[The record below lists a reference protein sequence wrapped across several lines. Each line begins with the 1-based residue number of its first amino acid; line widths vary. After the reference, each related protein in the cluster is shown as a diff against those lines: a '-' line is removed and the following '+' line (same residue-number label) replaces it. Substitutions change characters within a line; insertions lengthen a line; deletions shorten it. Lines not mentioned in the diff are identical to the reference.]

1 MGKTAKKI
9 KYIDGN
15 LPEKL
20 GELLAKADESDLKI
34 LIALMMAADENGV
47 VDESFSVSS
56 ALGLE
61 RTEVAAAIKFWRGA
75 GFIETAGATDKA
87 PKEDTA
93 KKTDTPAKKEDNKK
107 KSGEVTTAHRDG
119 ALETSHDM
127 DGYRSAELADILEQ
141 RQVSYEFIEEA
152 QRVFGKTFNSYDTG
166 IVVSLVDRLGFEEAA
181 VLSILAYM
189 TRIGKRG
196 LRYTEKVAMGFYD
209 DGYTTAKEVEAHIA
223 AIERSKETVY
233 KVKQLFGATNRELSK
248 SEKSMFEKWTMKL
261 DYDIDVI
268 RIAYDITI
276 DVKHEP
282 IPKYTGAI
290 LENWYNL
297 GLRTADEVRAHES
310 SKKESRDTK
319 SKSESADKSY
329 DIDDFFDAAL
339 KRTFD
344 DLK

>member
-15 LPEKL
+15 LPERL

-87 PKEDTA
+87 PKADTA
-93 KKTDTPAKKEDNKK
+93 KKPDIHAKKEDNKK

-189 TRIGKRG
+189 TRS
-196 LRYTEKVAMGFYD
+196 LLVLHMD
-209 DGYTTAKEVEAHIA
+209 D
-223 AIERSKETVY
+223 RS
-233 KVKQLFGATNRELSK
+233 NRFLP
-248 SEKSMFEKWTMKL
+248 T
-261 DYDIDVI
+261 
-268 RIAYDITI
+268 R
-276 DVKHEP
+276 
-282 IPKYTGAI
+282 
-290 LENWYNL
+290 
-297 GLRTADEVRAHES
+297 
-310 SKKESRDTK
+310 
-319 SKSESADKSY
+319 
-329 DIDDFFDAAL
+329 
-339 KRTFD
+339 
-344 DLK
+344 